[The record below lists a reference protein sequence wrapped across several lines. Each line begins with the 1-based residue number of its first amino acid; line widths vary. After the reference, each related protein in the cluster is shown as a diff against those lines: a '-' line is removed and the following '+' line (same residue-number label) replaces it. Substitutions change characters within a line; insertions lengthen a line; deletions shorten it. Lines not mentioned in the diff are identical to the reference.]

1 MPRFYRA
8 ALEPGYEALLDL
20 ALSPRERAQYERL
33 RSARRRRDWLAG
45 RVAAKALLLEHLR
58 ETDAS
63 ASDAFDALKLKD
75 IVIVPDPQGA
85 PKALVQG
92 QKLRGVSLSL
102 AHSHGQGFAGLAL
115 LEREGHIGVDLE
127 RIRPVHPKLKERIL
141 SAEERVMLA
150 EHFSPERE
158 SQGLVLL
165 WTLKEAAYKA
175 LCAAS
180 AASKLSWRDLRVE
193 LEPLRGREGRACIKL
208 SLPAAPTRKIEAG
221 YQLEGDFYRAWAL
234 LPR

>member
-1 MPRFYRA
+1 MPCFYRTV
-8 ALEPGYEALLDL
+8 LEPGYETLLDL

-33 RSARRRRDWLAG
+33 RSERRQRDWLIG
-45 RVAAKALLLEHLR
+45 RLAAKALLLEYLCK
-58 ETDAS
+58 ES
-63 ASDAFDALKLKD
+63 AYEALEPKD
-75 IVIVPDPQGA
+75 IEIISSPSGVPRVFVGSQEIR
-85 PKALVQG
+85 KI
-92 QKLRGVSLSL
+92 SLSL
-102 AHSHGQGFAGLAL
+102 AHSSGHGFAGLTEI
-115 LEREGHIGVDLE
+115 EREGHIGVDLE
-127 RIRPVHPKLKERIL
+127 RIRPVPPKLKERIL
-141 SAEERVMLA
+141 SAEERVTLA
-150 EHFSPERE
+150 ERFSPKHE
-158 SQGLVLL
+158 SRGLVLL

-193 LEPLRGREGRACIKL
+193 LKPLRGREGRAYIKL